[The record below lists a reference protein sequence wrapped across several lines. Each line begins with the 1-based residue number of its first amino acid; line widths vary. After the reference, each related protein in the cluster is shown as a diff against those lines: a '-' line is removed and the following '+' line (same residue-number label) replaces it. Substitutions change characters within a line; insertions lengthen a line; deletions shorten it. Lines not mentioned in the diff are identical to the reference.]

1 VGDVG
6 DGVAGVANAVGDV
19 GGGVAG
25 VANAV
30 GDVGADDVA
39 GVLPNGLSSTT
50 STTIIIL
57 LIILFYCMC
66 KVKNLAIK
74 KNYS

>member
-6 DGVAGVANAVGDV
+6 GGVAGVANAVGDV

-74 KNYS
+74 